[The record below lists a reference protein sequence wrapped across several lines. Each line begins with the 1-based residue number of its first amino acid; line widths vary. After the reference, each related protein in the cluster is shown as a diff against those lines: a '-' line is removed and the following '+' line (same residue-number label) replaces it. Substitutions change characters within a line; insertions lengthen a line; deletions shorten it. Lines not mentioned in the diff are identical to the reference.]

1 MPVERGNTHGF
12 LIKNS
17 IDNSKQY
24 EEYKAHFLNF
34 YIRKKIVSDEL
45 SYKKKQ
51 IVNFVEAVSM
61 MPDHRDNRGKK
72 KIFIQP
78 SSSLELF

>member
-1 MPVERGNTHGF
+1 MR
-12 LIKNS
+12 
-17 IDNSKQY
+17 
-24 EEYKAHFLNF
+24 
-34 YIRKKIVSDEL
+34 DEL